1 MTGPFPD
8 PSRRTS
14 RLRPET
20 SDDRS
25 RAYQR
30 RLDDQRFA
38 ICIAVVFG
46 VGDRRAQGLADQ
58 SSRLTG
64 AEIDDRQRFNHALAL
79 DQAGHVPC
87 LFRGDPDVFS

>member
-46 VGDRRAQGLADQ
+46 VGNGRAQRFADQ
-58 SSRLTG
+58 SGRF
-64 AEIDDRQRFNHALAL
+64 ARAQVNDRERFDHAFSL
-79 DQAGHVPC
+79 DQAGHMAR
-87 LFRGDPDVFS
+87 LLRRNPDVFG